1 MPEEDGERGRR
12 RLRRAAV
19 TSASSLVARF
29 ASFGAFALLVPIT
42 LPYLGAERYG
52 VWMTLLSLV
61 ALIGITDFG
70 MGNALVSIIARADA
84 ERDDNAAGRYV
95 STAVALSTV
104 IALVLGAIALVAVRD
119 PVPR

>member
-1 MPEEDGERGRR
+1 LSLVAAEIVVIGKVEDGEARARR
-12 RLRRAAV
+12 RVRRAAA

-61 ALIGITDFG
+61 ALVGITDLG
-70 MGNALVSIIARADA
+70 MGNALVTIIARADA
-84 ERDDNAAGRYV
+84 DRDDTTAGRYV
-95 STAVALSTV
+95 STAIALFTV
-104 IALVLGAIALVAVRD
+104 IALGL
-119 PVPR
+119 